1 MRRHRLDKLVPP
13 TPNPMI
19 SATGT
24 PADAPPLPWGK
35 YLLALIGFPF
45 RQQKVWDDDPPP
57 RRPT

>member
-1 MRRHRLDKLVPP
+1 
-13 TPNPMI
+13 MI

-45 RQQKVWDDDPPP
+45 RQRKVWDDDPKPDP
-57 RRPT
+57 HDSRRPT